1 MFPDTLGDKGLIMLP
16 MIFGHF
22 SQLIID
28 AFLCSIWLSFD
39 KKRHPELFIEK
50 GEETV
55 DTNQPSL
62 PVSDKRDNKK
72 KNKKNKNKNDIDDEE
87 ESVPLNDGGRKN
99 VVEGKKIKKGY
110 AQLGDNNESDS
121 DE

>member
-1 MFPDTLGDKGLIMLP
+1 MLP

-55 DTNQPSL
+55 DTNQNQSSL
-62 PVSDKRDNKK
+62 PISDKRDNKK
-72 KNKKNKNKNDIDDEE
+72 KNKKNKNKNDIEDEE
-87 ESVPLNDGGRKN
+87 ESVPLNEGGKKI
-99 VVEGKKIKKGY
+99 VVEEKKKIKKGY
-110 AQLGDNNESDS
+110 AQLGDNNDSDS
-121 DE
+121 DD